1 MYLECCTNN
10 KASTVLQYFEQGV
23 REFGIRS
30 RIRGDQ
36 GMENVNGA
44 RYIIIN
50 QGSDSGSFIAGR
62 SVHNQHIERLW
73 AVV

>member
-1 MYLECCTNN
+1 
-10 KASTVLQYFEQGV
+10 
-23 REFGIRS
+23 
-30 RIRGDQ
+30 
-36 GMENVNGA
+36 MENVNGA

-50 QGSDSGSFIAGR
+50 QGSDSSSFIAGR